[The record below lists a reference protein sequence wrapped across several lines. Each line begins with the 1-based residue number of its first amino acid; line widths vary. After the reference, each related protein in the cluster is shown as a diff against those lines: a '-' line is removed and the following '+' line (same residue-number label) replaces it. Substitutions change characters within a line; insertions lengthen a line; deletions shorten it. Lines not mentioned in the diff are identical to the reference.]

1 MRRNRLRA
9 LLLAGAVLA
18 GGPVLA
24 ACEDNDEGGMGE
36 DSENLTDDAD
46 GAGDRSGE
54 QPSSDE
60 SSDEP

>member
-9 LLLAGAVLA
+9 LLLTGALLAGAP
-18 GGPVLA
+18 GLA
-24 ACEDNDEGGMGE
+24 ACDDDDQGGMGE

-46 GAGDRSGE
+46 GEGDRSGE